1 MATTNL
7 TAATFED
14 TVKQDGITLVDFWAS
29 WYGPCRQFGP
39 IFEKSSQAHPEMTF
53 AKVDT
58 EAEQALAGGLGI
70 SSIPT
75 LMVFRDGILLYREA
89 GALPGN
95 ALEDLISQVEALDM
109 DEVRAK
115 VAEQEKTGQSQA

>member
-1 MATTNL
+1 MSEPLANAL
-7 TAATFED
+7 CRRLGIRFPLFGVARQIEVVAA
-14 TVKQDGITLVDFWAS
+14 IS
-29 WYGPCRQFGP
+29 
-39 IFEKSSQAHPEMTF
+39 
-53 AKVDT
+53 
-58 EAEQALAGGLGI
+58 LAGGLGI